1 MPSPIVATIGQAVVG
16 TGMAMSSASKADKMA
31 AKQGAIADQQMAW
44 AKQDRARYEDK
55 YQPIEDEMLA
65 NLDVD
70 VESRVGEAT
79 TAAEQ
84 QFAGAES
91 ARRRSLGRMGIN
103 PNSGRYQGM
112 ERSAALDKSLA
123 RTGAGNTAR
132 RAARAE
138 EKANRTSAL
147 NFGKT
152 GVSGVAGMM
161 NTASSSYAGLG
172 TQYGNAAANSMKF
185 AMQAPNTTK
194 EWGQAMDWGQTASTP
209 QATVNH
215 GISSGPTYQHPVYR
229 AKGGEVRGA
238 GGPTD
243 DAIPAQLSDGEYV
256 IPANVVRRKGTEFFD
271 KLLNEGV
278 SE

>member
-1 MPSPIVATIGQAVVG
+1 MAGKQA
-16 TGMAMSSASKADKMA
+16 
-31 AKQGAIADQQMAW
+31 AIADQQMAW
-44 AKQDRARYEDK
+44 AKEDRTRYKEK
-55 YQPIEDEMLA
+55 YQPLEDEMLA

-103 PNSGRYQGM
+103 PNSGRFQGM

-123 RTGAGNTAR
+123 RTGAANTAR
-132 RAARAE
+132 RMARAE
-138 EKANRTSAL
+138 EKSNRTSAL

-152 GVSGVAGMM
+152 GVSGVGGAMTSAG
-161 NTASSSYAGLG
+161 NTYAGLG
-172 TQYGNAAANSMKF
+172 AQYGNAAANSMKF

-194 EWGQAMDWGQTASTP
+194 EWTQAMDWGQTASTP

-215 GISSGPTYQHPVYR
+215 GMASGPTYQHPVYR

-238 GGPTD
+238 GGPED
-243 DAIPAQLSDGEYV
+243 DAIPARLSDGEYV

-271 KLLNEGV
+271 KLLHEGV